1 MKKDCMECGSQVYA
15 AGDPLVAMK
24 RLEKAFRTKI
34 GQNGQKR
41 GMLKAESSIQKI
53 DIIGRKS
60 DV

>member
-1 MKKDCMECGSQVYA
+1 MECGSQVYA